1 MECFQNVF
9 KEKEREND
17 LLMIKRK
24 ELEFSLSFV
33 LMQLVEVEGFL
44 KVSKENI
51 KRLECDLDFLRSKVS
66 DMENKMVDLEQRE
79 KDVQ

>member
-51 KRLECDLDFLRSKVS
+51 KRLEGDLDFLRSKVS